1 MMMTKLTNQMAE
13 EFNYWRKTSQEN
25 FPHEKHHFLAT
36 DSLSKAGILR

>member
-1 MMMTKLTNQMAE
+1 MLMTKLTNQMG
-13 EFNYWRKTSQEN
+13 EFNYWRKTSQKN